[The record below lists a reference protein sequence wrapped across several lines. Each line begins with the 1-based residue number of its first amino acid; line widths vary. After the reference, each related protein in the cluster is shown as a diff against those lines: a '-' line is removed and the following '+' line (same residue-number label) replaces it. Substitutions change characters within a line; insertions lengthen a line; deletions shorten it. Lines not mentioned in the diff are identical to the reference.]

1 METTEVDAAWA
12 EVRARW
18 GDEAAHRAFL
28 DRYPDLA
35 GLAEAGG
42 RYKAVLDASPQDPI
56 AARWRDE
63 IVKRAT
69 VVALSQLQRTKP
81 PRSLSPG
88 LRRFLLLAVAS
99 GTVSAVIWAYLHF
112 TRAVAGGI
120 P

>member
-1 METTEVDAAWA
+1 MDASEVEAAWA
-12 EVRARW
+12 EVTARW

-35 GLAEAGG
+35 GLTEAGR
-42 RYKAVLDASPQDPI
+42 RYRAVLETRPNDPV

-69 VVALSQLQRTKP
+69 VVALSQLPRTKP
-81 PRSLSPG
+81 PGQLSPG
-88 LRRFLLLAVAS
+88 RRRMLLLTIASLSAS
-99 GTVSAVIWAYLHF
+99 GVLWLVL
-112 TRAVAGGI
+112 RCAGGSRAT

>member
-1 METTEVDAAWA
+1 MDMTEVDARWA

-18 GDEAAHRAFL
+18 GDEAAHRAFV

-35 GLAEAGG
+35 GLAEAGR
-42 RYKAVLDASPQDPI
+42 RYKAILDAEPQDLV

-69 VVALSQLQRTKP
+69 VVALSQLPRTKP
-81 PRSLSPG
+81 PRRVSPG
-88 LRRFLLLAVAS
+88 LRRFLLLAIAS
-99 GTVSAVIWAYLHF
+99 GTVSAVVWLFLRF
-112 TRAVAGGI
+112 TRAAGGA

>member
-1 METTEVDAAWA
+1 MDTTEVDARWA

-18 GDEAAHRAFL
+18 EDEAAHRAFL

-35 GLAEAGG
+35 GLAEAGR
-42 RYKAVLDASPQDPI
+42 RYKAVLDAAPRDPV

-69 VVALSQLQRTKP
+69 VVALSQLPRTKP
-81 PRSLSPG
+81 PRRVSPG
-88 LRRFLLLAVAS
+88 LRRFLLLALAS
-99 GTVSAVIWAYLHF
+99 GTVSAVVWLFLRF
-112 TRAVAGGI
+112 TRAAGGA

>member
-1 METTEVDAAWA
+1 MEQSEVEAAWA
-12 EVRARW
+12 EVRSRW

-28 DRYPDLA
+28 DRHADLM
-35 GLAEAGG
+35 GLAEAGR
-42 RYKAVLDASPQDPI
+42 RYKVALDAAPADPV

-69 VVALSQLQRTKP
+69 VLAMSQLPRTKP

-88 LRRFLLLAVAS
+88 RRRFLLLAIAS
-99 GTVSAVIWAYLHF
+99 GTVSAVIWIVLRFAHP
-112 TRAVAGGI
+112 TGGT